1 MFGWVVVLAAAT
13 GAVRLT
19 RVGFSARR
27 AGHRL
32 NRLAQRRPVSRFERV
47 LRARSTSP
55 GRSVLEW
62 CRRTAGLRPS
72 GDVEHAMVL
81 EAVARALRGGRSLLQ
96 AVDEAVTSLPRGPA
110 VDDLIDVMG
119 TVRSGLPLATALASW
134 GSGADDARVLASAAL
149 TLGAEVGGAS
159 ARSLDAAA
167 SGLRDRA
174 ALAREVRALTSQ
186 ARASA
191 LVMVL
196 APVGFVIVAGAADR
210 RIVATL
216 LTTPTGL
223 ACIAVGL
230 GLDAIGAGWMARMT
244 RPVA

>member
-1 MFGWVVVLAAAT
+1 
-13 GAVRLT
+13 
-19 RVGFSARR
+19 
-27 AGHRL
+27 
-32 NRLAQRRPVSRFERV
+32 
-47 LRARSTSP
+47 
-55 GRSVLEW
+55 
-62 CRRTAGLRPS
+62 
-72 GDVEHAMVL
+72 MVL
-81 EAVARALRGGRSLLQ
+81 EAVARALRGGRSLVQ
-96 AVDEAVTSLPRGPA
+96 AVDEAAASLPRGPA
-110 VDDLIDVMG
+110 VDDLSDVVG
-119 TVRSGLPLATALASW
+119 AVRSGVPLAAALASW
-134 GSGADDARVLASAAL
+134 ATKGEDARVLAGAAL

-223 ACIAVGL
+223 ACITLGL

-244 RPVA
+244 RQVA